1 MIFRGHLILS
11 RRITFLYDAA
21 NKTASTNF
29 NGKRFVLYK
38 VFSPMRFHLIF
49 LGKSQKVELDKFSE

>member
-11 RRITFLYDAA
+11 RRITFPYDAA

-29 NGKRFVLYK
+29 NGKRFVLYM
-38 VFSPMRFHLIF
+38 VFPPMRFHLIF
-49 LGKSQKVELDKFSE
+49 LGKVKK